1 MQFGSKG
8 NIKLRLRERA
18 RKVEMDGEIIIE
30 QVVIF
35 FFEEGIAIFTN
46 CRLYDRRFITSS
58 TLLRNKDSFVVR
70 HFYGFTGL
78 R

>member
-8 NIKLRLRERA
+8 NIKLRLRERT

-35 FFEEGIAIFTN
+35 F
-46 CRLYDRRFITSS
+46 
-58 TLLRNKDSFVVR
+58 LRELPYLQIVAFMIVV
-70 HFYGFTGL
+70 L
-78 R
+78 